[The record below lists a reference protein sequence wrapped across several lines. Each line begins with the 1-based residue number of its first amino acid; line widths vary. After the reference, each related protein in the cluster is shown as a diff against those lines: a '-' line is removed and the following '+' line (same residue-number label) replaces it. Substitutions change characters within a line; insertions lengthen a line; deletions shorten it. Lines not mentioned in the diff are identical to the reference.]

1 MRATTRSKELRFV
14 LLLLF
19 ILLFLKPP
27 AIFCS
32 ESKALTKASL
42 NTHVDNVHSRALQE
56 KRSYLLNTCTRNKA
70 RKSLT
75 SPAVSSQHTH
85 S

>member
-27 AIFCS
+27 AIFCN

-56 KRSYLLNTCTRNKA
+56 KEVTY
-70 RKSLT
+70 
-75 SPAVSSQHTH
+75 
-85 S
+85 

>member
-32 ESKALTKASL
+32 ESKALTKARL